1 MKKQT
6 HLLLIK
12 KTGLI
17 CLFSTLILSCG
28 YGFAPKGDYIDKR
41 IQNIYVEP
49 FDNKTPQAGIENY
62 FRTALIDQILQDSR
76 FKTVASVEAA
86 DAIIKGGVLNI
97 NTSPLSYNANTLV
110 AEERVAVV
118 VEINFREKESGK
130 TIWSSKN
137 LTGEVDY
144 KMENNINLFPA
155 ARKNALIRLSNDMA
169 EKAFNMMMAGF

>member
-1 MKKQT
+1 MRKQNQR
-6 HLLLIK
+6 LFIK
-12 KTGLI
+12 PGVV
-17 CLFSTLILSCG
+17 CLFLALILSCG

-41 IQNIYVEP
+41 IQNIYVES

-62 FRTALIDQILQDSR
+62 VRTAFINQILLTSR

-86 DAIIKGGVLNI
+86 DAIIKGSVLNI

-110 AEERVAVV
+110 AEERTTVI

-137 LTGEVDY
+137 VTGYVDY
-144 KMENNINLFPA
+144 KMANNINMFPA
-155 ARKNALIRLSNDMA
+155 ARKQALIKLSDDMA

>member
-1 MKKQT
+1 MRKQNRR
-6 HLLLIK
+6 LFIES
-12 KTGLI
+12 GVI
-17 CLFSTLILSCG
+17 CLFFAMILSCG
-28 YGFAPKGDYIDKR
+28 YGLAPKGDYIDKR
-41 IQNIYVEP
+41 IQNIYVES
-49 FDNKTPQAGIENY
+49 FDNKTSQASVENY
-62 FRTALIDQILQDSR
+62 VRTAFIDQILLNSR

-86 DAIIKGGVLNI
+86 DAIIKGSVINI

-110 AEERVAVV
+110 AEERTTVI

-137 LTGEVDY
+137 VTGTVDY

-155 ARKNALIRLSNDMA
+155 ARKNALIKLSNDMA

>member
-6 HLLLIK
+6 RQLFIR
-12 KTGLI
+12 TGGI
-17 CLFSTLILSCG
+17 CLFLALILSCG

-41 IQNIYVEP
+41 IQNIYVEA
-49 FDNKTPQAGIENY
+49 FDNKTSQAGIENY
-62 FRTALIDQILQDSR
+62 VRTAFINQILQGSR

-86 DAIIKGGVLNI
+86 DAIIKGSVLNI
-97 NTSPLSYNANTLV
+97 STSPLSYNANTLV
-110 AEERVAVV
+110 AEERVTVV

-137 LTGEVDY
+137 ATGSVDY
-144 KMENNINLFPA
+144 KMENNINMFPA
-155 ARKNALIRLSNDMA
+155 ARKNALIKLSNDLA

>member
-1 MKKQT
+1 MRKQNRR
-6 HLLLIK
+6 LLIR
-12 KTGLI
+12 TGVIYLI
-17 CLFSTLILSCG
+17 FALILSCG

-41 IQNIYVEP
+41 IQNIYVEG

-62 FRTALIDQILQDSR
+62 VRTAFINQILQNSR

-86 DAIIKGGVLNI
+86 DAIIKGSVVNI

-110 AEERVAVV
+110 AEERATVV

-137 LTGEVDY
+137 ATGSVDY
-144 KMENNINLFPA
+144 KMANDINMFPA
-155 ARKNALIRLSNDMA
+155 ARKQALIKMSNDMA